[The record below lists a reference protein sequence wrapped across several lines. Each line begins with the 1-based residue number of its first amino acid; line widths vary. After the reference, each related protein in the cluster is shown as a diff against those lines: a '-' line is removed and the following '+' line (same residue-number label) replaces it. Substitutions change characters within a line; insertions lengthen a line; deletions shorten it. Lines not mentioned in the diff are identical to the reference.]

1 MFQTKE
7 AERFLPSTTRMS
19 RRNGFL
25 ATRLQMLHTSYEG
38 TMSKGKTLCDGQ
50 KSTGWMQSNCWMS
63 NSISLS
69 LQNQLYQFL
78 LEILTPFFQCEHEN
92 ELAQYYYKPLGTCYE
107 HFTVGPCEDV
117 GKIFLPGGK
126 CGCHVKLPNYH
137 EETDQCYEL
146 GITFE
151 IDCIVEIT
159 FDTNFNVWTQFHLN
173 RYYWSMSSRSFVFNT
188 REQHTKSIC
197 GVPM

>member
-1 MFQTKE
+1 MTLSHDFAMFQTKE

-78 LEILTPFFQCEHEN
+78 LDTIFSVRTWKWIGAILLQTARHLLWTLYRWTMRRCWQDLFAGWKMW
-92 ELAQYYYKPLGTCYE
+92 L
-107 HFTVGPCEDV
+107 PCE
-117 GKIFLPGGK
+117 IT
-126 CGCHVKLPNYH
+126 KLSRG
-137 EETDQCYEL
+137 D
-146 GITFE
+146 
-151 IDCIVEIT
+151 
-159 FDTNFNVWTQFHLN
+159 
-173 RYYWSMSSRSFVFNT
+173 WSMLWAWYNIWNWLYSWNYVW
-188 REQHTKSIC
+188 HKL
-197 GVPM
+197 